1 MDPFFN
7 DIKYD
12 TPKDTRCSLG
22 YKIFLKS
29 RFWFYYL
36 FAKIVF
42 KSRFY
47 IKKGIYDNKKW
58 AEASFDIL
66 KAIERCG
73 GRFHIRG
80 LDNLKKSDD
89 GPIVFI
95 SNHMSTLETVVLPCL
110 ITLTYPAT
118 FIVKKKLVKGPIFGP
133 IMRSRDPIVVGRKN
147 PRKDLITVLK
157 RGKEILSQRRS
168 IIVFPQS
175 TRQIEFIPERFNTL
189 GIKLAKNS
197 GVKILPIALKTDF
210 WGNGKLIR
218 GFGKLNPKKTIY
230 FEFGKPMDIQ
240 GNGRDEHKKII
251 EFIQFNLNKWEKK

>member
-1 MDPFFN
+1 MDLFFN

-12 TPKDTRCSLG
+12 TPEDIRCSLG

-29 RFWFYYL
+29 RFWFY
-36 FAKIVF
+36 FNFGKILF
-42 KSRFY
+42 KSRSQ

-58 AEASFDIL
+58 AETSFDIL

-80 LDNLKKSDD
+80 LDNLKKSD

-95 SNHMSTLETVVLPCL
+95 SNHMSTLETVILPCL
-110 ITLTYPAT
+110 ITLIHPVT

-133 IMRSRDPIVVGRKN
+133 IMRSRDPILVGRKN
-147 PRKDLITVLK
+147 PREDLITVLK
-157 RGKEILSQRRS
+157 RGKEILSHGRS

-218 GFGKLNPKKTIY
+218 GFGKLDSKKAIY
-230 FEFGKPMDIQ
+230 FEFGKPMNIQ
-240 GNGRDEHKKII
+240 SNGKDEHKKII
-251 EFIQFNLNKWEKK
+251 EFIRFNLNKWKNK

>member
-1 MDPFFN
+1 MNPFFN

-29 RFWFYYL
+29 RLWFYFN

-42 KSRFY
+42 KSRSY
-47 IKKGIYDNKKW
+47 IKKGIYGNEKW
-58 AEASFDIL
+58 AETSFDTL

-80 LDNLKKSDD
+80 LDNLKKSDE
-89 GPIVFI
+89 PIVFI
-95 SNHMSTLETVVLPCL
+95 SNHMSTLETIVLPCL
-110 ITLTYPAT
+110 ITLIHPAT
-118 FIVKKKLVKGPIFGP
+118 FIVKNKLVKGPIFGP

-147 PRKDLITVLK
+147 PKEDLITVLK
-157 RGKEILSQRRS
+157 EGKKNLSNGRS

-175 TRQIEFIPERFNTL
+175 TRQNEFIPERFNTL

-197 GVKILPIALKTDF
+197 GVKALPIALKTDF

-218 GFGKLNPKKTIY
+218 GFGKIDPKKTIY
-230 FEFGKPMDIQ
+230 IEFGEPMNIQ
-240 GNGRDEHKKII
+240 GNGKDEHKKII
-251 EFIQFNLNKWEKK
+251 EFIQSYLEEWKNK

>member
-1 MDPFFN
+1 MYPFFN

-29 RFWFYYL
+29 RFWFY
-36 FAKIVF
+36 FNFGKILF
-42 KSRFY
+42 KSRSQ

-58 AEASFDIL
+58 AETSFDIL

-80 LDNLKKSDD
+80 LDNLKKSDE
-89 GPIVFI
+89 PIVFI
-95 SNHMSTLETVVLPCL
+95 SNHMSTLETVILPCL
-110 ITLTYPAT
+110 IAPTYPVT

-133 IMRSRDPIVVGRKN
+133 IMRARDPIVVGRKN
-147 PRKDLITVLK
+147 PREDLITVLK
-157 RGKEILSQRRS
+157 RGKEILSHGRS

-175 TRQIEFIPERFNTL
+175 RRQIEFIPERFNTL

-197 GVKILPIALKTDF
+197 GVKILPIAVKTDF

-218 GFGKLNPKKTIY
+218 GFGKIDPKKTIY
-230 FEFGKPMDIQ
+230 FEFGKLMNIQ
-240 GNGRDEHKKII
+240 GNGKDEHKKII
-251 EFIQFNLNKWEKK
+251 EFIQFNLNKWENK